1 MSDRNALFAR
11 RQRRAR
17 YKLRQAGGARPRLS
31 VFRSGKHIYAQVID
45 DKKGATLAAASS
57 LDADV
62 KGKLKTGADKS
73 AAVEVGKLIAARAI
87 AAGVKEVVFD
97 RGGYMY
103 HGRVAALANA
113 AREGGLSF
121 WGVNRW
127 LVHPVV
133 PAVARAIAIGAATVI
148 AMKKTN

>member
-11 RQRRAR
+11 RQRRTR
-17 YKLRQAGGARPRLS
+17 YALRQAAGDRPRLS

-45 DKKGATLAAASS
+45 DRKGLTLAAASS
-57 LDADV
+57 LDKDV
-62 KGKLKTGADKS
+62 KGKLKTGADKG
-73 AAVEVGKLIAARAI
+73 AATEVGKLIAERAI

-103 HGRVAALANA
+103 HGRVAALATA

-121 WGVNRW
+121 
-127 LVHPVV
+127 
-133 PAVARAIAIGAATVI
+133 
-148 AMKKTN
+148 

>member
-11 RQRRAR
+11 RQRRTRHA
-17 YKLRQAGGARPRLS
+17 LRQAAGGRPRLS
-31 VFRSGKHIYAQVID
+31 VFRSGRHIYAQVID
-45 DKKGATLAAASS
+45 DGKGATLASASS
-57 LDADV
+57 IEKDLRAS
-62 KGKLKTGADKS
+62 LKTGADKD
-73 AAVEVGKLIAARAI
+73 AAIAVGKLLAERAL

-121 WGVNRW
+121 
-127 LVHPVV
+127 
-133 PAVARAIAIGAATVI
+133 
-148 AMKKTN
+148 

>member
-1 MSDRNALFAR
+1 MANTKALFAR
-11 RQRRAR
+11 RQRRTR
-17 YKLRQAGGARPRLS
+17 YALRQAGAGRPRLS

-45 DKKGATLAAASS
+45 DRKGATLASASS
-57 LDADV
+57 LDEDV
-62 KGKLKTGADKS
+62 KGKIKTGADKS
-73 AAVEVGKLIAARAI
+73 AATEVGKLIAQRAI

-121 WGVNRW
+121 
-127 LVHPVV
+127 
-133 PAVARAIAIGAATVI
+133 
-148 AMKKTN
+148 

>member
-1 MSDRNALFAR
+1 MSKTNALFAR
-11 RQRRAR
+11 RQRRTRHA
-17 YKLRQAGGARPRLS
+17 LRQAAGGRPRLS

-45 DKKGATLAAASS
+45 DKKGATLASASS

-62 KGKLKTGADKS
+62 KDKLKTGADKS
-73 AAVEVGKLIAARAI
+73 AATEVGKLIAQRAL

-103 HGRVAALANA
+103 HGRVEALATA

-121 WGVNRW
+121 
-127 LVHPVV
+127 
-133 PAVARAIAIGAATVI
+133 
-148 AMKKTN
+148 

>member
-1 MSDRNALFAR
+1 MADTKALFAR
-11 RQRRAR
+11 RQRRTRHA
-17 YKLRQAGGARPRLS
+17 LRLAGAGRPRLS

-45 DKKGATLAAASS
+45 DGKGQTLAAASS
-57 LDADV
+57 LDEGV
-62 KGKLKTGADKS
+62 KSKLKSGADKS
-73 AAVEVGKLIAARAI
+73 AAAEVGKLIAERAI

-121 WGVNRW
+121 
-127 LVHPVV
+127 
-133 PAVARAIAIGAATVI
+133 
-148 AMKKTN
+148 